1 MSSSFSRE
9 RLSCKNKSGFAR
21 LSESSQP
28 VSCRFTSLLV
38 LLWLFLLWCS
48 ICLPFSLPFSLRTYS
63 LTLVSAIPPFHA
75 ALVASSRNQLVR
87 NFQSYRPIIAY
98 RVNLDIFFLFFFS
111 QCWIWMHK
119 GTKGKFRKKWI
130 YVERYLFVPV
140 EHYIFKLLLFA
151 RFCIVRTNIYF
162 YLQWL
167 TKILYSNTFFFLYF
181 DFVFFVT
188 KFLIR
193 NRAEHNKHD
202 FVSFKYN
209 FVTLI

>member
-98 RVNLDIFFLFFFS
+98 RVNLDIFFLFFFHNVGFGCTRGQRVNFEKS
-111 QCWIWMHK
+111 GYTLNDIYLCVLSIIYLNYYYLQDFASFEQTFIS
-119 GTKGKFRKKWI
+119 TYSDLRKYYTRI
-130 YVERYLFVPV
+130 LFS
-140 EHYIFKLLLFA
+140 
-151 RFCIVRTNIYF
+151 FCIS
-162 YLQWL
+162 
-167 TKILYSNTFFFLYF
+167 ILYFL
-181 DFVFFVT
+181 
-188 KFLIR
+188 
-193 NRAEHNKHD
+193 
-202 FVSFKYN
+202 
-209 FVTLI
+209 